1 MSQAVTQFKQRSQPL
16 EAASNPHALLKIG
29 TVCAL
34 AGLSRATI
42 YRLIK
47 AGSFVEPV
55 RLSARCI
62 RFRAGDLT
70 TWMSAQ

>member
-1 MSQAVTQFKQRSQPL
+1 MSQVVPQSKPSAQPL

-29 TVCAL
+29 TVVAL

-42 YRLIK
+42 YRLMK
-47 AGSFVEPV
+47 AGGFIEPV
-55 RLSARCI
+55 RLSPRCI

>member
-1 MSQAVTQFKQRSQPL
+1 MSQALSQIKPPQQPL
-16 EAASNPHALLKIG
+16 EAASNPHALLKIS

-42 YRLIK
+42 YRLMK
-47 AGSFVEPV
+47 AGGFVEPV